1 MILKIAKH
9 KWGSYNTVLAGD
21 LGATKTNLAICSWNG
36 KTLSVLKT
44 GTYTTRDFSD
54 VTSMI
59 REFLSTEKLPEK
71 ICLGVA
77 GPVQKGVVS
86 MTNAGIEINSEELS
100 KQFDGLPVEL
110 INDLEATA
118 NSLAV
123 IEEKD
128 IHVLHRGKE
137 EVGGNAAVIAPGTGL
152 GEAGLYYDRSGYHP
166 FATEG
171 GHCDFAP
178 ATELDMELLHFLK
191 RKFDHISWERVVSG
205 PGISVIY
212 DFLYHEKEREAP
224 AWLKDKI
231 LAHDKPTVIS
241 EHVDDCGI
249 CRETMEI
256 FLRYLAAEAANLV
269 LKFKATGGLFIAGGI
284 IPHLVPILHEDYFL
298 KWFCHRGRMKTLLE
312 NVPVRIILN
321 EEAPLLGAAY
331 HGANTSY

>member
-54 VTSMI
+54 VTSMV

-86 MTNAGIEINSEELS
+86 MTNAGLEINSEELS

-171 GHCDFAP
+171 GH
-178 ATELDMELLHFLK
+178 
-191 RKFDHISWERVVSG
+191 
-205 PGISVIY
+205 
-212 DFLYHEKEREAP
+212 
-224 AWLKDKI
+224 
-231 LAHDKPTVIS
+231 
-241 EHVDDCGI
+241 
-249 CRETMEI
+249 
-256 FLRYLAAEAANLV
+256 
-269 LKFKATGGLFIAGGI
+269 
-284 IPHLVPILHEDYFL
+284 
-298 KWFCHRGRMKTLLE
+298 
-312 NVPVRIILN
+312 
-321 EEAPLLGAAY
+321 
-331 HGANTSY
+331 